1 MEKKQKLNWKQKLA
15 VLLATWFGSGLI
27 PPVFFKGMGGT
38 YGSFF
43 SIPLCLGLLAV
54 VRHDFWFTA
63 GGHGIIYALAVVACL
78 FAGIWAVPIA
88 EAWLGPRKDWHGKV
102 RTHDHNQIV
111 IDETFGMLVSCW
123 PLVYMPLPNGFC
135 LWHFALAFGLFRLF
149 DITKPWG
156 VLYFDKRA
164 DALGVMMD
172 DGVAGAYAAVWMVI
186 VLLLSR

>member
-27 PPVFFKGMGGT
+27 PPVLFRGMGGT

-43 SIPLCLGLLAV
+43 SIPLCLGLLVV
-54 VRHDFWFTA
+54 VRHDAWFAA
-63 GGHGIIYALAVVACL
+63 GGHSVIYALVVVACL
-78 FAGIWAVPIA
+78 FTGIWAVPIA
-88 EAWLGPRKDWHGKV
+88 EAWLGPRKDWHGRV

-123 PLVYMPLPNGFC
+123 PLVYTPLAHG
-135 LWHFALAFGLFRLF
+135 LRWWHFALAFGLFRLF
-149 DITKPWG
+149 DITKPPG
-156 VLYFDKRA
+156 ARYFDRKVNA
-164 DALGVMMD
+164 FGVMMD
-172 DGVAGAYAAVWMVI
+172 DGIAGLYAAVCMIV